1 MARIPIPDPDTM
13 TPEQRTVYDAV
24 VSGPRGKMVGPLLA
38 ALHKPELAAKWQEFG
53 AMLRYDTCL
62 PPKLNEL
69 AILATGRH
77 WNAQTEFHIHAGAAE
92 KTGLAHEIVDAIQ
105 DGRRPDFSDPDEA
118 DIYDFACQ
126 LLTTGRVSHEVYNK
140 VHTTWQTVGV
150 VELTSVIGYYS
161 MVAMTLN
168 AHQLPLPDGAAA
180 PLTPPVCQS
189 STTDHVGGLSIG
201 EDMIDREQ
209 ERS

>member
-1 MARIPIPDPDTM
+1 MARIPIPDPGTM
-13 TPEQRTVYDAV
+13 TEEQRAVYEAV

-77 WNAQTEFHIHAGAAE
+77 WNAQTEFHIHAGAA
-92 KTGLAHEIVDAIQ
+92 KKAGLGTDIIDAIKR
-105 DGRRPDFSDPDEA
+105 GRRPDFSETEEA

-126 LLTTGRVSHEVYNK
+126 LLTTGRVSDDVYQR
-140 VHTTWQTVGV
+140 VHATWQTVGV

-168 AHQLPLPDGAAA
+168 AHQLPLPDGATA
-180 PLTPPVCQS
+180 PLTPPISQS
-189 STTDHVGGLSIG
+189 RAADHVGGLHIG